1 MHTQLWE
8 VSQAV
13 TWMGS
18 LTGCHMNGKSHK
30 LSHEW
35 QAARRNSKHMMVC
48 NSCYMSGAMI
58 EHTASD
64 QHGHIELLHELHC
77 LCMLPDGQVEI
88 P

>member
-1 MHTQLWE
+1 
-8 VSQAV
+8 
-13 TWMGS
+13 
-18 LTGCHMNGKSHK
+18 
-30 LSHEW
+30 
-35 QAARRNSKHMMVC
+35 MMVC